1 MERNISDKRK
11 ELISWLNNAYGM
23 EMGLIPVLETHARE
37 ARNMPRLQERI
48 QAHVEQ
54 TRSHAQRV
62 QQAIEACGGNV
73 STGKSWLGDTLGR
86 INALTTVMHTDAV
99 VKNTLMDFGAEQ
111 FEIGCYRSLIA
122 AAAQELNLPQVVS
135 LCQRNLEDELEMA
148 RWLENLIPEVTRM
161 HLGSQGL
168 RAAA

>member
-11 ELISWLNNAYGM
+11 ELISWLNNAYAM
-23 EMGLIPVLETHARE
+23 EMGLVPVLETHARE
-37 ARNMPRLQERI
+37 ARNMPRVQDRI
-48 QAHVEQ
+48 QGHVEQ

-62 QQAIEACGGNV
+62 QQAIESCGGSV
-73 STGKSWLGDTLGR
+73 STGKSWLGDILGR
-86 INALTTVMHTDAV
+86 INALTTAMHSDAV
-99 VKNTLMDFGAEQ
+99 VKNALMDFGAEQ

-122 AAAQELNLPQVVS
+122 AAQELDLPQVVG

-168 RAAA
+168 LAAA